1 MRSGVYPGIGR
12 RITLLQQKSL
22 KEKALEAAA
31 PFVDEQNLIPR
42 PAQGEAQGGYS
53 IRQA

>member
-12 RITLLQQKSL
+12 RIKLLQQKSL
-22 KEKALEAAA
+22 KQKAPEAPA

-42 PAQGEAQGGYS
+42 PAQREARGDYFFS
-53 IRQA
+53 EA